1 VFIYIMIDELINKLP
16 NDVMAHVKSYLPITR
31 YDWKKGSYINRNMYH
46 SDYCRINFLK
56 EELFMRS
63 YFHYMRMNIY
73 VDCIRKI
80 IRNDINIVNTVFYE
94 QLLNDAILN

>member
-1 VFIYIMIDELINKLP
+1 MKDELINKLP
-16 NDVMAHVKSYLPITR
+16 TDVILHVKSFVPITR

-46 SDYCRINFLK
+46 PDYHRINFLK

-63 YFHYMRMNIY
+63 YFHYMRRNIY
-73 VDCIRKI
+73 IDCIRKI

-94 QLLNDAILN
+94 HMLNEALLN